1 MPHQTIEITPMKK
14 IVLSLLAFASLQG
27 MAQQSFSG
35 LRTSVYGG
43 TFTTIS
49 NPANV
54 LGARPWDA
62 NLFSV
67 DASIGNNAMGFST
80 DLEKSFSEFT
90 KGLESSEVIN
100 ARIGADVL
108 GPSFLF
114 RVNKKHAVGLTTRMR
129 AISNIDNIDAKFLQA
144 FLKAGTV
151 ELSRNPLNYYN
162 VQGINDMNLLVN
174 AFWEVGATWGYTV
187 YNDGYNLFRVGATL
201 KYVRGAGSFRMG
213 FNGINRNNV
222 TLREQNGDYILHVG
236 NGSAEVRSGGLSVI
250 NNPNVGDF
258 LNGEASTVGL
268 DLGFI
273 YEYSEDGCPNC
284 DGHIPYNFK
293 VGVSLLDLGRLSYTT
308 NKESFTYQL
317 INQDINLKNMQESLD
332 RLSSGLKTN
341 LEGEKFN
348 SSLPTTL
355 NINADYRFAEGVY
368 LNLSTQLNVV
378 SKNEYN
384 ARYANDITLT
394 PRWENYTFG
403 VYLPI
408 SYNSVSAL
416 TVGPAFRVGPLTF
429 GSHSI
434 LSNLLTNKSAK
445 ELNFFFGVR
454 FGGAYL

>member
-1 MPHQTIEITPMKK
+1 MKK
-14 IVLSLLAFASLQG
+14 ILLSLLGLIAYEG
-27 MAQQSFSG
+27 MAQQSFIG
-35 LRTSVYGG
+35 LRTSTYGG
-43 TFTTIS
+43 ALSTIS
-49 NPANV
+49 NPAHA
-54 LGARPWDA
+54 LWARPWDVNLVSIDA
-62 NLFSV
+62 NL
-67 DASIGNNAMGFST
+67 GNNEMGMSL
-80 DLEKSFSEFT
+80 DLEKSFKKFT
-90 KGLESSEVIN
+90 DNLANSKVIN
-100 ARIGADVL
+100 AGINVDVL
-108 GPSFLF
+108 GPSFIV
-114 RVNKKHAVGLTTRMR
+114 RVNKEHALGLVSRMR
-129 AISNIDNIDAKFLQA
+129 IMGNTTGIDSNVLQA
-144 FLKAGTV
+144 LIQAKKMDLDPSQLYHV
-151 ELSRNPLNYYN
+151 RN
-162 VQGINDMNLLVN
+162 ISDMNILAN
-174 AFWEVGATWGYTV
+174 AFREIGAVWSYTV
-187 YNDGYNLFRVGATL
+187 MNDGYNILRLGVGVKLVQGT
-201 KYVRGAGSFRMG
+201 GSFRMG
-213 FNGINRNNV
+213 FEGVNSNNV
-222 TLREQNGDYILHVG
+222 ELLKDANGDVLLRFKDG
-236 NGSAEVRSGGLSVI
+236 KAEVRSGGLDVLGS
-250 NNPNVGDF
+250 PDF
-258 LNGEASTVGL
+258 FASSASTIGA
-268 DLGFI
+268 DLGLI

-284 DGHIPYNFK
+284 DGHIPYDFK
-293 VGVSLLDLGRLSYTT
+293 VGVSVLDLGRLSYTT
-308 NKESFTYQL
+308 NKESFNYTL
-317 INQDINLKNMQESLD
+317 VNQDINLKNMQESLD

-355 NINADYRFAEGVY
+355 NINADYRFTEGVY